1 MSDKTLDKLIAQLK
15 SEAIDTAEKASQK
28 IVEDAKVKAQTIV
41 KNAEDERSQ
50 ILSEAQKE
58 AQDTISKGES
68 ALKQAARDL
77 NVTVK
82 NDLLKLFNAVFENEV
97 EKSFSP
103 DLIKTAVLKVIDTI
117 GSDVEIKLPD
127 TMKQE
132 LVDAIRKQLQTSDN
146 SITILKDENLLN
158 GLSITKTDQG
168 WSYQITPEEV
178 TGLLTGNLSEKWV
191 NILNS

>member
-15 SEAIDTAEKASQK
+15 SEAIDSAEKASQK
-28 IVEDAKVKAQTIV
+28 IVEDAKVKAQTII
-41 KNAEDERSQ
+41 KNAEDERLQ
-50 ILSEAQKE
+50 MLSEAKKE

-82 NDLLKLFNAVFENEV
+82 NDLLKLFKAVFENEV
-97 EKSFSP
+97 EKSFSS

-117 GSDVEIKLPD
+117 GSDLEVKLPE

-132 LVDAIRKQLQTSDN
+132 LVDAIRKQIQASDN
-146 SITILKDENLLN
+146 SIAILKDKNLLN

-178 TGLLTGNLSEKWV
+178 TELLTSNLSEKWI

>member
-15 SEAIDTAEKASQK
+15 SEAIDSAEEASQK
-28 IVEDAKVKAQTIV
+28 IVEDAKVKAQTII
-41 KNAEDERSQ
+41 KNAEDERLQ
-50 ILSEAQKE
+50 MLSEAKKE

-82 NDLLKLFNAVFENEV
+82 NDLLKLFKAVFENEV
-97 EKSFSP
+97 EKSFSS

-117 GSDVEIKLPD
+117 GSDLEVKLPE

-132 LVDAIRKQLQTSDN
+132 LVDAIRKQIQASDN
-146 SITILKDENLLN
+146 SIAILKDKNLLN

-178 TGLLTGNLSEKWV
+178 TELLTSNLSEKWI